1 MNNLVPL
8 RERLRR
14 PEPLIVTFSII
25 PSAEVVEL
33 VALAGFEGI
42 ILDME
47 HGPYGTESLVP
58 LIAAAE
64 ARGIY
69 PLARVR
75 RNEPSLIGAALDA
88 GAAGVLIPQIASKAE
103 AEAAVAAARFA
114 PEGTRGANP
123 FVRAAD
129 FSGRAAWFAE
139 ANRDVAV
146 LVMIEGKAGVAAAA
160 EIMGVPSLDGVFIGP
175 VDLSHALGVPGEI
188 DHPRVLET
196 IDGVVSQARGRKIAT
211 AVFTP
216 NAAGA
221 RRWIGRGI
229 GVIAVGVDTAHML
242 DGMRRVTAAIR
253 E

>member
-1 MNNLVPL
+1 MSAPLSL

-14 PEPLIVTFSII
+14 AEPLIVTFSII
-25 PSAEVVEL
+25 PSVEVVEL
-33 VALAGFEGI
+33 VALAGFDGV

-69 PLARVR
+69 AIARVR

-88 GAAGVLIPQIASKAE
+88 GAAGLLVPQIASRAE

-114 PEGTRGANP
+114 PDGARGANP
-123 FVRAAD
+123 FVRAAGFGSRKD
-129 FSGRAAWFAE
+129 FFAE
-139 ANRDVAV
+139 ANREIAV
-146 LVMIEGKAGVAAAA
+146 LVMIEGKAGVAAATD
-160 EIMGVPSLDGVFIGP
+160 ILDVPSLDGVFIGP

-196 IDGVVSQARGRKIAT
+196 IDEVVGKARARSITT

-216 NAAGA
+216 SAVGA
-221 RRWIGRGI
+221 RRWIGRGV
-229 GVIAVGVDTAHML
+229 GLVAVGVDSAHVL
-242 DGMRRVTAAIR
+242 DGMRRVTDAIHG
-253 E
+253 